1 MADRTKVA
9 ELGRIFNEAA
19 KAHHDVLAG
28 PGHEW
33 ERWYAEFLE
42 GEIDPYLG
50 FGPDADEIA
59 DWLTWAAE
67 KHRTE
72 APDTSRPDYYAE
84 LILDL
89 VENDGADA

>member
-1 MADRTKVA
+1 MTDQTKVA
-9 ELGRIFNEAA
+9 ELGRLFNEAA
-19 KAHHDVLAG
+19 QAHHGVTPG

-42 GEIDPYLG
+42 GEIDSYLG
-50 FGPDADEIA
+50 FSPDVDEIA

-67 KHRTE
+67 KHRTN
-72 APDTSRPDYYAE
+72 APDSSWPDYYAE

-89 VENDGADA
+89 VENDAADV